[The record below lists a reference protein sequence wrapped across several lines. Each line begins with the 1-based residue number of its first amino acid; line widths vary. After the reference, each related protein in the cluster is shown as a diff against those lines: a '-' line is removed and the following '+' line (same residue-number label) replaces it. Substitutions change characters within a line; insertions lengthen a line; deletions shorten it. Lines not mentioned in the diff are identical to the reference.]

1 MPDQGFNGMLKQA
14 VTVRVRGSYSLLNE
28 NFGGDSMKYILFSIG
43 SFHVYGYG
51 FMIALGVLAA
61 LGMGM
66 YRAKKHGLDPDLIF
80 NLTFICV
87 IGGFLG
93 AKLLFIITELP
104 DLLKSENLLR
114 DLSNGFVVYG
124 GIIGGILVAW
134 LYCRYKKM
142 NFLKYFDVAMPSVAL
157 AQGFGRIGCFLAGCC
172 YGKAYRPPIGMVFGE
187 SPFAPND
194 VAVIP
199 TQLISSAGDFLIAGL
214 LVLLAR
220 KKRRDGWIGCLYLL
234 LYGSGRFLVEILR
247 DDPRG
252 NVGPLST
259 SQFISVLV
267 VAVASVWMWRIC
279 KKENSD
285 GKNEQQ

>member
-1 MPDQGFNGMLKQA
+1 M
-14 VTVRVRGSYSLLNE
+14 R
-28 NFGGDSMKYILFSIG
+28 YILFSIG

-66 YRAKKHGLDPDLIF
+66 YRAKRHGLDPDLIF

-93 AKLLFIITELP
+93 AKLLYIITELP
-104 DLLKSENLLR
+104 NLAKSENLLR

-124 GIIGGILVAW
+124 GIIGGIFVAW
-134 LYCRYKKM
+134 LYCRHKKVK
-142 NFLKYFDVAMPSVAL
+142 FLSYFDLAMPSVAL

-172 YGKAYRPPIGMVFGE
+172 YGKACEPPLGMVFRE
-187 SPFAPND
+187 SPFAPGD

-199 TQLISSAGDFLIAGL
+199 TQLISSAGDFLIAG
-214 LVLLAR
+214 VLIFLAR

-234 LYGSGRFLVEILR
+234 LYGVGRFLVEFLR

-252 NVGPLST
+252 SVGPLST
-259 SQFISVLV
+259 SQFISIFIVLCG
-267 VAVASVWMWRIC
+267 AFLMWRIRG
-279 KKENSD
+279 
-285 GKNEQQ
+285 GKSGEEKSEE